1 MRILL
6 LHPPDG
12 MLPTVPYASMGTLTG
27 CLKAAGHEVLVRD
40 VSLEVLREILQQE
53 HLEAWY
59 RRGEACRIELERKRN
74 RTPEESKELMRLQR
88 LLATPVDAFARVAD
102 AIAVM
107 KDGKRFLDPDQFNA
121 SFDVVQTC
129 YRFAFS
135 IGPDNY
141 LDAPRVGHAV
151 LAPPTPSPLPDPPI
165 DAYEPIVR
173 DILAQKPDLVGITVP
188 YNSSVYYGLKLAQ
201 VFKRLAPN
209 LTVAMGGAAIDS
221 QVYAVT
227 SDPFYFQVLDY
238 VMVGEG
244 EVQFPRMA
252 DALAR
257 GEKPTEVNN
266 LRWLKEDG
274 TVGATELVLVT
285 DLNSVP
291 GPDFSSLPLSDYLLP
306 DPVATFQTS
315 RGCYYGK
322 CTFCSEIFRKGF
334 RIRRPEIVVEDMV
347 AIYEKTGIRHFQL
360 WDSLAPPKTLKRI
373 ALEIKARGLPFEW
386 MAETKFEKP
395 YKDEDT
401 MRTLAE
407 GGCTFLLFGFE
418 SASSKVLDLID
429 KGNNLDDVEQILA
442 LMKKYG
448 IRAGTSWF
456 IGFPSETEAEAD
468 LTYDFIG
475 TRRDRI
481 QFSNYTRTYDISSD
495 TIVYEH
501 PERFGVEIFEAGEG
515 LLDYRYKDG
524 SKHWDRD
531 ERDQAFYVRSDFVLV
546 KNHVELHYAKIPVDE
561 ALRITGQH
569 RMGPLLRQVAP
580 EAIPFA
586 RFRVT
591 SQLFLREYSEH
602 PLKPGSGR
610 YAMASNSASGT
621 RFEIDAEGIAFLAAL
636 AGPRT
641 FGELVES
648 TGLPPA
654 RVREML
660 ELATNRGF
668 VRIDVDACYVRWTSE
683 APPRVE
689 LRDVKLLDA
698 V

>member
-6 LHPPDG
+6 IHPPDG

-27 CLKAAGHEVLVRD
+27 CLRAAGHEVVVRD
-40 VSLEVLREILQQE
+40 VSLEVLKAVMVQE
-53 HLEAWY
+53 RLHAWFAQAEDY
-59 RRGEACRIELERKRN
+59 RLRLERQAN
-74 RTPEESKELMRLQR
+74 RSEAESRELLRLQR
-88 LLATPVDAFARVAD
+88 LLSTPPAAFDAIAD
-102 AIAVM
+102 ALAVM
-107 KDGKRFLDPDQFNA
+107 KDGKRFLDPEQFNEA
-121 SFDVVQTC
+121 FDTVQTC

-135 IGPDNY
+135 ISPDNY

-151 LAPPTPSPLPDPPI
+151 LAPPTPTPLPDPPI
-165 DAYEPIVR
+165 DAYEPIVH
-173 DILAQKPDLVGITVP
+173 DILALKPDLVGITVP
-188 YNSSVYYGLKLAQ
+188 YNSSLYYGLKLAQ
-201 VFKRLAPN
+201 LVRRLAPGM
-209 LTVAMGGAAIDS
+209 TIAMGGAAIDS

-244 EVQFPRMA
+244 EIQFPRLA
-252 DALAR
+252 DTLAR
-257 GEKPTEVNN
+257 GEKPTEVKN
-266 LRWLKEDG
+266 LRWLAADG
-274 TVGATELVLVT
+274 TVASTELELVT

-291 GPDFSSLPLSDYLLP
+291 GPDFSTLPLGDYLLP
-306 DPVATFQTS
+306 DPVATFQSS

-347 AIYEKTGIRHFQL
+347 AIYERTGIRHFQL
-360 WDSLAPPKTLKRI
+360 WDSLAPPKTLRRI
-373 ALEIKARGLPFEW
+373 AQEVKRRGLPFEW

-395 YKDEDT
+395 YRDED
-401 MRTLAE
+401 MIRTLAE

-456 IGFPSETEAEAD
+456 IGFPTETESEAD

-495 TIVYEH
+495 TIVYENQ
-501 PERFGVEIFEAGEG
+501 ERFGIEVFEASEG
-515 LLDYRYKDG
+515 VLDYRYKDG
-524 SKHWDRD
+524 SRHWDRD

-546 KNHVELHYAKIPVDE
+546 KNHIELHYAKIPVPE
-561 ALRITGQH
+561 ALKITGQH
-569 RMGPLLRQVAP
+569 RMGPLMRQVAR
-580 EAIPFA
+580 EALPFA
-586 RFRVT
+586 RFQVTGQLYYRV
-591 SQLFLREYSEH
+591 YDEH
-602 PLKPGSGR
+602 PLKPGRGR
-610 YAMASNSASGT
+610 FAVAANAAAGT
-621 RFEIDAEGIAFLAAL
+621 RFEIDEDGIRFLEAL
-636 AGPRT
+636 DRPRT
-641 FGELVES
+641 FHELVAALGIDPE
-648 TGLPPA
+648 
-654 RVREML
+654 RVQHLL

-668 VRIDVDACYVRWTSE
+668 VRIHVDAQHVRWTEE
-683 APPRVE
+683 AKP
-689 LRDVKLLDA
+689 LLDA